1 MKFPLMQNNI
11 LSNDLIPVI
20 ELLQQKDPKLT
31 TGPKVK
37 EFESLWSKWLGVK
50 YSVFINSGS
59 SANLLCLA
67 LLKEK
72 FPNGGDIIVPPFT
85 WSSDISSI
93 IWMGFNP
100 KFIDIKLSTLALNSD
115 LVIQELEKNKN
126 VKAIFLTH
134 AQGINGL
141 DEKLLNYIKENDIY
155 LIEDVCESHGVVL
168 DNGLKAGAVGDVSCF
183 SFYYAHHM
191 STIEGGMVC
200 TNDESTSNP

>member
-1 MKFPLMQNNI
+1 MKFPLMRNNI

-20 ELLQQKDPKLT
+20 ELLKQTDPRLT
-31 TGPKVK
+31 SGPKVK
-37 EFESLWSKWLGVK
+37 EFENLWSKWLGVK

-72 FPNGGDIIVPPFT
+72 YPNGGDIIVPPFT

-115 LVIQELEKNKN
+115 
-126 VKAIFLTH
+126 
-134 AQGINGL
+134 
-141 DEKLLNYIKENDIY
+141 
-155 LIEDVCESHGVVL
+155 
-168 DNGLKAGAVGDVSCF
+168 
-183 SFYYAHHM
+183 
-191 STIEGGMVC
+191 
-200 TNDESTSNP
+200 